1 MDAFEFA
8 DTVKQGLPVYHQRVR
23 STFPEFKIIYLIEDL
38 EGFYLEKKT
47 RRNRKMRQ
55 NTLGEVGSR
64 QSKKGQERNQL
75 LDILPSQSVI
85 EERLLW
91 LQFQSEGDTFI
102 HYSKKDETASWIKTF
117 VVEIGNIPE

>member
-1 MDAFEFA
+1 
-8 DTVKQGLPVYHQRVR
+8 
-23 STFPEFKIIYLIEDL
+23 
-38 EGFYLEKKT
+38 
-47 RRNRKMRQ
+47 MRQ
-55 NTLGEVGSR
+55 NTSGEVGSR
-64 QSKKGQERNQL
+64 QSKKVQERNQL

-102 HYSKKDETASWIKTF
+102 QNSKKDETASWIKTF